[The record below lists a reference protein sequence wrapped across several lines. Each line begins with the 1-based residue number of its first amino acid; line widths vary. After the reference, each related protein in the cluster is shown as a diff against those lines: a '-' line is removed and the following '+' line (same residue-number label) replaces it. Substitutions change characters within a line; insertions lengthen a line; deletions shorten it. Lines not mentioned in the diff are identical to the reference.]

1 MSPVSSRW
9 TARVRRHPFATDVL
23 IAVIVAVTSLVG
35 HISLRDPSV
44 TEPSVWTIALIVGTS
59 AALLARRRWPVSTL
73 ILVQVGESLQG
84 WFYIIGT
91 TTTALLISAYSV
103 GRYSTRR
110 RLLVAG
116 VVSLVGLIALQTVAL
131 VTNDSDGQPYL
142 YLYLYLLV
150 PHTAAFVL
158 GNSVRLNHERAA
170 QLQARAERAEREQ
183 ELLAQQQLQTERT
196 RIARELHDVV
206 AHGVSTM
213 VIHATAARRHIPTDP
228 GRAAE
233 AMGTVEE
240 VGRRAM
246 NEMRQLLGVL
256 RSDEGTERGPQPQL
270 DDLRQ
275 LVDTMPELRVQ
286 LAVPPLTAVPQA
298 VSLNAY
304 RVVQEALVNASRHAG
319 PGTHVVVSLAVDD
332 DLLQVTVVDDG
343 LGTSVSSLPS
353 SGFGIVGMRE
363 RVNVH
368 GGSLSAGPGTHGGWK
383 VFATFPFANATAT
396 AGVDSVGQPS

>member
-23 IAVIVAVTSLVG
+23 IAVVVAVTSLVG
-35 HISLRDPSV
+35 HFSLRDPSV

-91 TTTALLISAYSV
+91 TTTALLIGAYSV

-110 RLLVAG
+110 RLLVAA

-131 VTNDSDGQPYL
+131 VTNYSDGQSYL

-183 ELLAQQQLQTERT
+183 ELLAQQQLQSERT

-332 DLLQVTVVDDG
+332 DQLQVTVVDDG

-383 VFATFPFANATAT
+383 VFATFPFATAT